1 MDHFAQRCAERG
13 ITRTNPATLKAD
25 LSRAIPMA
33 LGGCL
38 IAQRFVEHVIDAPNG
53 AGVWRFRVLDGVFYA
68 VVHLGHPRTVLT
80 QEMLARFKAHRRGQR
95 VTPRLWD
102 YLRDMG
108 LSASEIKQ
116 GRVRSLAKQY
126 RWAK

>member
-13 ITRTNPATLKAD
+13 IHQVEPGLLRAELTRAV
-25 LSRAIPMA
+25 SQA

-53 AGVWRFRVLDGVFYA
+53 AGVWRFRVVEGVFYA
-68 VVHLGHPRTVLT
+68 VVHLGRPRTVLT
-80 QEMLARFKAHRRGQR
+80 QDMVARFKAYRRGR
-95 VTPRLWD
+95 KISPREWE

-116 GRVRSLAKQY
+116 GRARSLSKQSRGAK
-126 RWAK
+126 

>member
-13 ITRTNPATLKAD
+13 INRTSSATLKAD
-25 LSRAIPMA
+25 LARAVPLA

-53 AGVWRFRVLDGVFYA
+53 AGVWRFRVAEGVFYA
-68 VVHLGHPRTVLT
+68 VVHLGFPRTVIT
-80 QEMLARFKAHRRGQR
+80 QDMLARFKALRRGQR
-95 VTPRLWD
+95 LSPRMWD
-102 YLRDMG
+102 YWRDMG

-116 GRVRSLAKQY
+116 GKPRSLQRQHKG
-126 RWAK
+126 RT